1 MIILFQIKPISELKD
16 NIEEVENSVINN
28 NETIYLTKD
37 GYGVMAIMSL
47 EQYSKITEQTENKG
61 TSFNMGLE
69 NKKSDSKIEIISR
82 PRRMAEEDD

>member
-47 EQYSKITEQTENKG
+47 ERC
-61 TSFNMGLE
+61 F
-69 NKKSDSKIEIISR
+69 
-82 PRRMAEEDD
+82 

>member
-1 MIILFQIKPISELKD
+1 
-16 NIEEVENSVINN
+16 
-28 NETIYLTKD
+28 
-37 GYGVMAIMSL
+37 MAIMSL